1 MNSSLIIKSAL
12 RSLNN
17 HKVRAALTTL
27 GIIIGVVSIICVMSI
42 GEGAKY
48 KINKEIEKLGTNFV
62 IVISSPQRKLNTR
75 GMATVPTLRKADV
88 AAITQECRTINE
100 ISPGLQIPSTVIY
113 EHKSWQTTVGGV
125 NEHYMNIRELKV
137 REGRFLSPEEIR
149 SNAKVGVLGSS
160 LVKELFGDE
169 SPIGKKVRIRKRSF
183 TIIGVLDEQGKRP
196 DGTDQDDV
204 IMVPI
209 STMLKRIRAGGTSE
223 RYGAILMSA
232 KSKDVI
238 QETAAD
244 VRSILRQSR
253 KLQDSQDDDFTVLSQ
268 SDIAQASDAATAVL
282 NLLLFIVA
290 SISLIVGGIGIMNIM
305 LVTVTERTREIGIRM
320 AIGATTSNIL
330 SQFLL
335 ESVTICL
342 AGGLVGALLGIIGA
356 QFISLFLG
364 WPIFISIKSIIIS
377 LFSTVF
383 IGVFFGYYPAYRA
396 SQLKPVEALI
406 EK

>member
-1 MNSSLIIKSAL
+1 MNASLIIKSAL

-17 HKVRAALTTL
+17 HKIRAVLTTL

-48 KINKEIEKLGTNFV
+48 KISKEIEKLGTNFV
-62 IVISSPQRKLNTR
+62 IVLSSPQRKLNTR
-75 GMATVPTLRKADV
+75 SMGAMATLRKEDV
-88 AAITQECRTINE
+88 AAISRECDLISYL
-100 ISPGLQIPSTVIY
+100 SPGLQIPGTVVY
-113 EHKSWQTTVGGV
+113 ERANWKTMIGGV
-125 NEHYMNIRELKV
+125 NEHYLNIRELKMS
-137 REGRFLSPEEIR
+137 EGKFFTSEDMRA
-149 SNAKVGVLGSS
+149 NNKVAVLGSS
-160 LVKELFGDE
+160 LARELFGQA
-169 SPIGKKVRIRKRSF
+169 SPLGEKVRIRKRPF
-183 TIIGVLDEQGKRP
+183 TIIGVLDELGKRP

-209 STMLKRIRAGGTSE
+209 TTMVKRLRSGTE
-223 RYGAILMSA
+223 RYGAIIMSA
-232 KSKDVI
+232 KNKELI
-238 QETAAD
+238 QEAAAE

-253 KLQDSQDDDFTVLSQ
+253 KLLDDQEDDFTVFTQ

-282 NLLLFIVA
+282 NLLLFIIA

-330 SQFLL
+330 TQFLL
-335 ESVTICL
+335 ESITICL
-342 AGGLVGALLGIIGA
+342 AGGLVGALLGISGA
-356 QFISLFLG
+356 QLISLFLG

-377 LFSTVF
+377 LCSTVF
-383 IGVFFGYYPAYRA
+383 IGVFFGYYPAYQA
-396 SQLKPVEALI
+396 SQLKPVEALV

>member
-1 MNSSLIIKSAL
+1 MNKSLIIKSAF

-17 HKVRAALTTL
+17 HKIRAILTTL
-27 GIIIGVVSIICVMSI
+27 GIIIGVIAIICVMSI

-48 KINKEIEKLGTNFV
+48 KINKEIEKLGTNFI
-62 IVISSPQRKLNTR
+62 IVLSSPQRKLNTR
-75 GMATVPTLRKADV
+75 GLGAIATLRKEDV
-88 AAITQECRTINE
+88 HALQRECKSITYL
-100 ISPGLQIPSTVIY
+100 SPGLQVPGTVVY
-113 EHKSWQTTVGGV
+113 ERANWKTTIGGV
-125 NEHYMNIRELKV
+125 NEHYPEIRELKMAS
-137 REGRFLSPEEIR
+137 GKFFSPEDIR
-149 SNAKVGVLGSS
+149 SNAKVAVLGSS
-160 LVKELFGDE
+160 LAKELFAEED
-169 SPIGKKVRIRKRSF
+169 PLGKKVRIRKRPF
-183 TIIGVLDEQGKRP
+183 TIIGVLDEMGKRP

-204 IMVPI
+204 ILVPI
-209 STMLKRIRAGGTSE
+209 TTMLKRLRKGGPE
-223 RYGAILMSA
+223 RYGAIIMSA
-232 KSKDVI
+232 QDKETI

-253 KLQDSQDDDFTVLSQ
+253 KLQDNEEDDFTVFSQ
-268 SDIAQASDAATAVL
+268 SDIAQASDAAAAVL

-320 AIGATTSNIL
+320 AIGATTKNIL

-342 AGGLVGALLGIIGA
+342 AGGLLGALLGIGGA
-356 QFISLFLG
+356 QLISYFLE
-364 WPIFISIKSIIIS
+364 WPIFISIKAVVIS
-377 LFSTVF
+377 LSSTVF
-383 IGVFFGYYPAYRA
+383 IGVFFGYYPAYQA